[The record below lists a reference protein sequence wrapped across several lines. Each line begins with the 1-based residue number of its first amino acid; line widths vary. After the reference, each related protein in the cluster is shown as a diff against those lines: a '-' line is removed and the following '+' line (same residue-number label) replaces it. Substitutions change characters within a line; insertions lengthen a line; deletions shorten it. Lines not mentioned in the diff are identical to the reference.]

1 MRRLIPIFL
10 LSLVLV
16 AILPADAQS
25 GTYYTLQ
32 ASRVRSCASKNCLHL
47 GTLKSNSR
55 VDVTGTIDGQRLSG
69 STEWRQI
76 VFEGKAGYIHSSLL
90 TTLAPGRLATPGAVS
105 PAQAVPV
112 FQSVPT
118 NPPPLGTIP
127 PSQQTVTFA
136 CNGLDDLEC
145 HDFPDQASANAHL
158 QQCGVD
164 TDEDILDGDKNG
176 YACEANPLP

>member
-1 MRRLIPIFL
+1 MRRLIPVFL
-10 LSLVLV
+10 LSLVLL
-16 AILPADAQS
+16 AILPANAQS

-32 ASRVRSCASKNCLHL
+32 AARVRSCASKNCLHL

-55 VDVTGTIDGQRLSG
+55 INVTGTIDGQRLSG

-76 VFEGKAGYIHSSLL
+76 VFEGKTGYIHSSLL

-105 PAQAVPV
+105 APQGLPV

-127 PSQQTVTFA
+127 PAGQAVTFA
-136 CNGLDDLEC
+136 CNGQDDVDC
-145 HDFPDQASANAHL
+145 SNFANQASANAHL

-176 YACEANPLP
+176 YACEALPLP